1 MIEHSS
7 PIRAHAD
14 WTADAS
20 RIDQVV
26 YVWSRA
32 RSGREGYFPV
42 ASSLSSAGTRSWH
55 DLLAGQA
62 EPDDAGV
69 EPPASS
75 LAYLVGVAGPPGH
88 HDPDEVPHAALVH
101 RVRVPGRSGPG
112 TGRRR
117 AHVLLG
123 RADYLTERV
132 ALALYSAGTGQ
143 ADAPRTTPRLAPLR
157 LAELTGQ
164 RRTGERSLR
173 HGARAAARRHRL
185 TNLIATVLAW
195 SWTQRP
201 FAVSHTGAQEAVTL
215 MWALVET
222 LETVLPYRLTFS
234 SHITSAS
241 PGGVAEDGAGSAAR
255 VVAGDVSRPA
265 RTADGS
271 IAPRLLFVPMPPDL
285 ALGLDPDSIHVD
297 PRVRPY
303 VPPIVHDAARLL
315 VAVYGLGG
323 MRAVSGL
330 LAMVADQV
338 FQPNDPERWCR
349 SLVAAGSADAVA
361 PGDTP
366 DPEGTAGPSSA
377 SWPAVP
383 VDLTI
388 LARARDSTRPP
399 RPSGSEPPTP
409 EPLDAPTAVEAG
421 PRARA
426 KSATG
431 LAGAGTDAA
440 DARQAWSVD
449 EHLRDAYEAMLRRP
463 SVAEAAAGRAGP
475 DPGLGLALLLA
486 TPAGL
491 PVDLP
496 AGTRFQGQLRRLAG
510 MLLAAGTGT
519 GAAGGAERR
528 PPRPPSQPALAQAM
542 RRGRAE
548 LVDRILVRAAELG
561 ADPGRAT
568 VESAVAERQRQVEG
582 MITALADDL
591 AALPGPS
598 PTRGVQ
604 AALRDAEPTLTAGIE
619 AILVACRL
627 PTAADQAQRLAAQT
641 LAALRPVTPTPLPAG
656 RPHPAGN
663 EPAHPSNPPI
673 AAAPTTPVVPVVPV
687 APVAPVAPV
696 TTLGPVTAVDTTA
709 GPPAASAPTSS
720 FAAAPASGGW
730 TPDPAAVV
738 APSPPFRPSAPVT
751 PAGPVTAGPAA
762 QRLTRGSETPAATV
776 VRLLRETHAWGADA
790 FRLLVL
796 YAPGWDGAQDL
807 RHAIADAAALSPAPV
822 TAGAGGAFLAAGARP
837 VFERLMVGRPDG
849 QPSERMTALRRVLD
863 LYHHDRAG
871 SGDADLDALAAELT
885 ARIPATDDS
894 DHSPTVAFLAACESE
909 LPDAAQVF
917 GLLARHVPS
926 WEGERDLHEAIWRW
940 GTAGRDSRDSRARH
954 GSEPPTGAALAA
966 AAERYFRRTVQSV
979 DAEAGGPHPADLER
993 VVRRLAML
1001 YLPDDPQLRAA
1012 AALADVVESRILAE
1026 ITDGPNRRRRRSF
1039 GLPVITFTLLIG
1051 VMLPPPARR

>member
-42 ASSLSSAGTRSWH
+42 ASSLGSAGTRSWH

-69 EPPASS
+69 EHPASS
-75 LAYLVGVAGPPGH
+75 LAYLVGVAGSPGH
-88 HDPDEVPHAALVH
+88 RDPDEVPRAALVH

-173 HGARAAARRHRL
+173 HSARAAARRHRL
-185 TNLIATVLAW
+185 TNLVATVLAW

-234 SHITSAS
+234 SHIPSAS
-241 PGGVAEDGAGSAAR
+241 PDGAAENGTGGAAQ
-255 VVAGDVSRPA
+255 VAVGDVSRPA

-303 VPPIVHDAARLL
+303 VPPTVHDAARLL
-315 VAVYGLGG
+315 VEVYGLGG

-349 SLVAAGSADAVA
+349 SLVAAGSAGAMA
-361 PGDTP
+361 AGDTP
-366 DPEGTAGPSSA
+366 DPEGTAGPSTA

-388 LARARDSTRPP
+388 LARARDSTRGP
-399 RPSGSEPPTP
+399 RPSRGEPPAP

-421 PRARA
+421 PSTRARA
-426 KSATG
+426 ATG
-431 LAGAGTDAA
+431 LAGAGADAA
-440 DARQAWSVD
+440 DARQAWSVN
-449 EHLRDAYEAMLRRP
+449 EHLRDAYEATLRRP
-463 SVAEAAAGRAGP
+463 SVAAAAAGHAGP
-475 DPGLGLALLLA
+475 DPALGLARALA

-496 AGTRFQGQLRRLAG
+496 AGTRLQGQLRRLAG
-510 MLLAAGTGT
+510 MLLAPGTGT

-528 PPRPPSQPALAQAM
+528 PPRPPAQAALAQAL

-548 LVDRILVRAAELG
+548 LVDRILIRAAEVG
-561 ADPGRAT
+561 ADPSRAT

-582 MITALADDL
+582 MITALANDL

-604 AALRDAEPTLTAGIE
+604 GALRDAEPTLTAGIE

-627 PTAADQAQRLAAQT
+627 PTAADQARRLATET
-641 LAALRPVTPTPLPAG
+641 LATLRPTTPTPLPA
-656 RPHPAGN
+656 RQPHPAGN
-663 EPAHPSNPPI
+663 GPVH
-673 AAAPTTPVVPVVPV
+673 PTTPLVAAATITPVTKV
-687 APVAPVAPV
+687 APVDPVIPV
-696 TTLGPVTAVDTTA
+696 TTVSPVTTADTPA
-709 GPPAASAPTSS
+709 GPPAVSASTSTFATAPEI
-720 FAAAPASGGW
+720 GGW

-738 APSPPFRPSAPVT
+738 PLASPFT
-751 PAGPVTAGPAA
+751 PASPAAAGAAA
-762 QRLTRGSETPAATV
+762 QRLTRGGETPAATV

-807 RHAIADAAALSPAPV
+807 RDAIADAAALSPAAA
-822 TAGAGGAFLAAGARP
+822 TAGVGGAYLAAGARP

-849 QPSERMTALRRVLD
+849 PPSERMTAVRRVLD
-863 LYHHDRAG
+863 LYHHDHDHDHDPNHHDSAG
-871 SGDADLDALAAELT
+871 SGAADLDTLAAELT

-894 DHSPTVAFLAACESE
+894 DHSPTMAFLSACESE
-909 LPDAAQVF
+909 LSDAAQVF
-917 GLLARHVPS
+917 GRLARHVPS

-940 GTAGRDSRDSRARH
+940 GTAGRDGRARH
-954 GSEPPTGAALAA
+954 GSQPPTGAALAA
-966 AAERYFRRTVQSV
+966 AAERYFRRTVQSADV
-979 DAEAGGPHPADLER
+979 EAGGPHPADLER
-993 VVRRLAML
+993 VVRRLATL
-1001 YLPDDPQLRAA
+1001 YLPEDPRLRAA

-1051 VMLPPPARR
+1051 AMLPPPARR